1 MSTNILSI
9 CLEGTLR
16 RGPGGTGVCNR
27 EECVGAGRGNSVTF
41 YLSENGGLTEELV
54 VSVLLTS
61 LAVPKCVA
69 GLRSGFRDSSR
80 VPAGPA
86 RLLRPRLP
94 GRGAGH
100 APLCYPTLFWVSWC
114 WRQAEGW
121 AGSAR
126 PGRACL
132 LWPMIWTSSE
142 LTLSLFSLSLFL
154 GAVNLGL
161 SVAEEQ
167 F

>member
-9 CLEGTLR
+9 CLEGTVR
-16 RGPGGTGVCNR
+16 RGPGGIGVCNR
-27 EECVGAGRGNSVTF
+27 EECVGACRGNSVTF

-69 GLRSGFRDSSR
+69 GLRSGLRQLACAGWPSPS
-80 VPAGPA
+80 PATP
-86 RLLRPRLP
+86 PP

-142 LTLSLFSLSLFL
+142 LTLSLFSLSLS
-154 GAVNLGL
+154 L
-161 SVAEEQ
+161 SRGREPGTVCG
-167 F
+167 